1 MPALQ
6 NIHITRKYELILIA
20 DQACYD
26 MQRKPTGLAFSAQF
40 RKFGQPER

>member
-6 NIHITRKYELILIA
+6 NIHITRKGELILIA

-26 MQRKPTGLAFSAQF
+26 MQRKPTLAFSAQF
-40 RKFGQPER
+40 RKLGQPER